1 MLCIT
6 NDYPPVSCFLFRPTN
21 FFQHNQINNL
31 IIVVEHKNLT
41 HNGYK
46 NEIYF
51 RMDDFFDLTE
61 FVDIYAI
68 LYEKEDPMDLISRCQ
83 ITQRYYDNEE
93 LMDGYEIP
101 IDMLPD
107 WI

>member
-1 MLCIT
+1 
-6 NDYPPVSCFLFRPTN
+6 
-21 FFQHNQINNL
+21 
-31 IIVVEHKNLT
+31 
-41 HNGYK
+41 
-46 NEIYF
+46 
-51 RMDDFFDLTE
+51 MDDFFDLKE

-68 LYEKEDPMDLISRCQ
+68 LYEKEDPMDLISRWK

-107 WI
+107 RV